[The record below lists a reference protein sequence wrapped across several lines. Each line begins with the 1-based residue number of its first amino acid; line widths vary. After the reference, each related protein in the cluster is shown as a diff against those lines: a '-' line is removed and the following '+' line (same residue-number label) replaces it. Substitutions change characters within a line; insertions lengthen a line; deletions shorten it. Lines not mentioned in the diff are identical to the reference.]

1 MIKIVYI
8 YIYMKIAK
16 TVGYKSSVSKS
27 YNDSYFQGQRILD
40 LVLKLHSST
49 TLFVQRKVFLS
60 VQISNKLLEI

>member
-1 MIKIVYI
+1 
-8 YIYMKIAK
+8 MKIAK
-16 TVGYKSSVSKS
+16 TVGYKNSVSKS

-60 VQISNKLLEI
+60 VQISVQTSCSKFSLIQKG